1 MTAAEKPGQ
10 IMMLE
15 AKGISRGDC
24 FRFRDRA
31 DACYAVSR
39 TCQFIGLDGEA
50 AALSE
55 DEIWERYDAV
65 EKISR
70 AEYEA
75 AQAEYRDRV
84 WRSRGQPDA
93 RELDELAP
101 VFLEEYCGHYA
112 DGHWK
117 AVCRYDEE
125 TLRRL
130 LDKTV
135 DALFP
140 PPPAGRERQKK
151 YQAMY
156 RDLVLTKAALAAG
169 HSADPPKEK

>member
-1 MTAAEKPGQ
+1 MVTAEKPAQ
-10 IMMLE
+10 ITMLE
-15 AKGISRGDC
+15 AKGISARDY
-24 FRFRDRA
+24 FRFRDGA
-31 DACYAVSR
+31 DEYYAVSR
-39 TCQFIGLDGEA
+39 TYQFIGLDGEP

-55 DEIWERYDAV
+55 DKIWERYDAI

-70 AEYEA
+70 VEYET
-75 AQAEYRDRV
+75 AQADYRDRL

-135 DALFP
+135 DALFVSP
-140 PPPAGRERQKK
+140 PTARERQKK

-169 HSADPPKEK
+169 SGPGTGKEK

>member
-1 MTAAEKPGQ
+1 MTTAEKPGQ
-10 IMMLE
+10 ITMLE
-15 AKGISRGDC
+15 AKGISIRDC

-31 DACYAVSR
+31 DAYYAVSR
-39 TCQFIGLDGEA
+39 TCQFIGLDGEP

-75 AQAEYRDRV
+75 AQAEYRDKV

-101 VFLEEYCGHYA
+101 VFVEEYCRHYA

-117 AVCRYDEE
+117 AVCMYDEE

-135 DALFP
+135 DALFLSP
-140 PPPAGRERQKK
+140 PTGRERQKK

-156 RDLVLTKAALAAG
+156 RDLVLAKAALATG
-169 HSADPPKEK
+169 HRQEPKKEK